1 MKKNL
6 IVGTGISG
14 AVLANLI
21 ATIKNEKVLIID
33 KRNHIA
39 GNIFD
44 FKDSKTN
51 ILIQKYGPHIFHT
64 NNEKVW
70 NFLSNYTKWHQYEH
84 QVKANVE
91 KQLITI
97 PFSLATLYEIFPL
110 KIAKNFEN
118 ELISAF
124 GYNNKITISQLSK
137 INNKNLKPIYEYI
150 YNNIYKNYTL
160 KQWKMPIENLDFSI
174 SSRIPIYINFNKNYF
189 QDKYQA
195 IPQKGYTQL
204 VENILKHKN
213 ITIKLNTDFKEIDE
227 KFDNIF
233 YSGSI
238 DEFFNYKFSKLEY
251 RSLYFKHK
259 TLNREYHQPKYV
271 INYPNDYKYT
281 RITEHKHALN
291 QKSTRTIITYEYP
304 EDFKI
309 GKNERYYP
317 VISSKNNLLYEKY
330 FKEKEKIKGLYF
342 IGRLGKYRYLN
353 IDEAI
358 EDIFK
363 LFEKL

>member
-110 KIAKNFEN
+110 KRSRRFSFSLLRNLAKMASTA
-118 ELISAF
+118 L
-124 GYNNKITISQLSK
+124 
-137 INNKNLKPIYEYI
+137 
-150 YNNIYKNYTL
+150 
-160 KQWKMPIENLDFSI
+160 
-174 SSRIPIYINFNKNYF
+174 R
-189 QDKYQA
+189 
-195 IPQKGYTQL
+195 
-204 VENILKHKN
+204 
-213 ITIKLNTDFKEIDE
+213 
-227 KFDNIF
+227 
-233 YSGSI
+233 YS
-238 DEFFNYKFSKLEY
+238 F
-251 RSLYFKHK
+251 
-259 TLNREYHQPKYV
+259 
-271 INYPNDYKYT
+271 
-281 RITEHKHALN
+281 
-291 QKSTRTIITYEYP
+291 
-304 EDFKI
+304 
-309 GKNERYYP
+309 
-317 VISSKNNLLYEKY
+317 
-330 FKEKEKIKGLYF
+330 
-342 IGRLGKYRYLN
+342 
-353 IDEAI
+353 
-358 EDIFK
+358 
-363 LFEKL
+363 